1 MGSVRKVF
9 KKAKRVI
16 KKPISK
22 ITKGIARGIAKVGK
36 SVMKG
41 VAKLNK
47 KLGPLGSIALSIAM
61 PYALGA
67 LGGGATGGII
77 GRSMIGPGGVPFKT
91 GLMGSENLFLRSIG
105 NVGNAIRTGYNV
117 ATGAI
122 KTGMKT
128 ITRSITEGFSKM
140 SGGKGNGLWG
150 KISEGARNLF
160 NNVRNTVKKYSPKF
174 RTGQSGTVDVM
185 GYGGPPGTTGNITQ
199 MTSEQA
205 ASLLKSGTI
214 DSSQISNQVL
224 GSAEGY
230 FTKAGSS
237 EADKLITE
245 TLNKTFD
252 DTIGQ
257 NLSSNALKHMDNLAT
272 ISDGTFANKYDMW
285 DSMSKNKGFFE
296 TGGTADGIIYDF
308 DFAKS
313 GDYTLGTAK
322 DRTLGNYNFN
332 GNATLDNTVIKQ
344 SKNKNALVEKVKN
357 KTTKYITKKGTD
369 YLKNLLS
376 PSDLPQQ
383 SYEALMTPGAEFA
396 STQGGALTSS
406 TDLTGAMG
414 TKYFSGVFGNEAWNK
429 LKNYHRHMNYIGS
442 AEQGST

>member
-9 KKAKRVI
+9 KKATKVI

-41 VAKLNK
+41 VTKLNK
-47 KLGPLGSIALSIAM
+47 KLGPLGMIAMSIAM
-61 PYALGA
+61 PYALGG
-67 LGGGATGGII
+67 LSNII
-77 GRSMIGPGGVPFKT
+77 GHGGMAAGQAS
-91 GLMGSENLFLRSIG
+91 GLMGSQNLFLRSIG
-105 NVGNAIRTGYNV
+105 NVGNAIRTGYNA

-122 KTGMKT
+122 SKAASG
-128 ITRSITEGFSKM
+128 ITKSITKAFTKM
-140 SGGKGNGLWG
+140 SGGKGNGLWS
-150 KISEGARNLF
+150 KISNGAKNLF

-174 RTGQSGTVDVM
+174 KAGQSGTVDVM

-214 DSSQISNQVL
+214 DSSQISNQIL

-252 DTIGQ
+252 DTIGR
-257 NLSSNALKHMDNLAT
+257 NLSDNALTHMNNLGSA
-272 ISDGTFANKYDMW
+272 SEGTFANKFDMW
-285 DSMSKNKGFFE
+285 DSMSKNKGFME
-296 TGGTADGIIYDF
+296 SATADGSIAYDF
-308 DFAKS
+308 DFVKS
-313 GDYTLGTAK
+313 GDYGMGTSAK
-322 DRTLGNYNFN
+322 DGYIFN
-332 GNATLDNTVIKQ
+332 GNNTFNNEVIKQ
-344 SKNKNALVEKVKN
+344 SKNKNALVDKVK
-357 KTTKYITKKGTD
+357 KKSTSYITKKGTD

-383 SYEALMTPGAEFA
+383 SYEGLMTPGAEFA

-414 TKYFSGVFGNEAWNK
+414 TKYFSGVFGNEAWKK
-429 LKNYHRHMNYIGS
+429 LKDYHRHMNYIGS

>member
-9 KKAKRVI
+9 KKATKII

-77 GRSMIGPGGVPFKT
+77 GRSMIGPAGVPFKT

-105 NVGNAIRTGYNV
+105 NVGNAIRTGYNA

-122 KTGMKT
+122 SKAASG
-128 ITRSITEGFSKM
+128 ITKSITKAFTKM
-140 SGGKGNGLWG
+140 SGGKGNGLWS
-150 KISEGARNLF
+150 KISNGAKNLF
-160 NNVRNTVKKYSPKF
+160 TRARDTVKKYSPKF
-174 RTGQSGTVDVM
+174 RAGQSGTVDVM

-252 DTIGQ
+252 DTIGR
-257 NLSSNALKHMDNLAT
+257 NLSDNALTHMKNLGTA
-272 ISDGTFANKYDMW
+272 SEGTFANKFDMW
-285 DSMSKNKGFFE
+285 DSMSMNKGFME
-296 TGGTADGIIYDF
+296 SATADGSIAYDF
-308 DFAKS
+308 DFVKS
-313 GDYTLGTAK
+313 GDYGMGTSAK
-322 DRTLGNYNFN
+322 DGYIFN
-332 GNATLDNTVIKQ
+332 GNNTFNNEVIKQ
-344 SKNKNALVEKVKN
+344 SKNKNALVDKVSN
-357 KTTKYITKKGTD
+357 KSKEVASKYITKKAKSLLDIGDVPQEID
-369 YLKNLLS
+369 YS
-376 PSDLPQQ
+376 GF
-383 SYEALMTPGAEFA
+383 ATGGAEFA

-406 TDLTGAMG
+406 TDLTGASG
-414 TKYFSGVFGNEAWNK
+414 TQYFSKVYGDEAWNK
-429 LKNYHRHMNYIGS
+429 LKNYHRHMNYYGS

>member
-9 KKAKRVI
+9 KKATKVI

-47 KLGPLGSIALSIAM
+47 KLGPLGTIALSIAM
-61 PYALGA
+61 PYALGGLSNIIGQGAVGA
-67 LGGGATGGII
+67 LGPQIPSGLMAKQGFLGAI
-77 GRSMIGPGGVPFKT
+77 GR
-91 GLMGSENLFLRSIG
+91 
-105 NVGNAIRTGYNV
+105 VGNAIRTGYNV

-140 SGGKGNGLWG
+140 SGGKGNGLWS
-150 KISEGARNLF
+150 KISNGAKNLF
-160 NNVRNTVKKYSPKF
+160 TKARDTVKKYSPKF
-174 RTGQSGTVDVM
+174 RTGTEGTVTYQGAVP
-185 GYGGPPGTTGNITQ
+185 GGGTAP
-199 MTSEQA
+199 MTIDASQA
-205 ASLLKSGTI
+205 AKYLESGVI
-214 DSSQISNQVL
+214 DASQITKQTL

-245 TLNKTFD
+245 TLNATFD
-252 DTIGQ
+252 DTIGR
-257 NLSSNALKHMDNLAT
+257 NLSSNALTHMDNLAT
-272 ISDGTFANKYDMW
+272 ISDGTFANKFDMW
-285 DSMSKNKGFFE
+285 DSMSKNKGFME
-296 TGGTADGIIYDF
+296 SATADGSIAYDF

-313 GDYTLGTAK
+313 GDYTLGSAR
-322 DRTLGNYNFN
+322 DRVAGNYNFN

-344 SKNKNALVEKVKN
+344 SKNKNALVDKVKN
-357 KTTKYITKKGTD
+357 KSTKYITKKGTD

-383 SYEALMTPGAEFA
+383 SYEGLMTPGAEFA

>member
-9 KKAKRVI
+9 KKAQKVI

-140 SGGKGNGLWG
+140 SGGKGNGLWS
-150 KISEGARNLF
+150 KISNGA
-160 NNVRNTVKKYSPKF
+160 
-174 RTGQSGTVDVM
+174 
-185 GYGGPPGTTGNITQ
+185 
-199 MTSEQA
+199 
-205 ASLLKSGTI
+205 
-214 DSSQISNQVL
+214 
-224 GSAEGY
+224 
-230 FTKAGSS
+230 
-237 EADKLITE
+237 
-245 TLNKTFD
+245 
-252 DTIGQ
+252 
-257 NLSSNALKHMDNLAT
+257 
-272 ISDGTFANKYDMW
+272 
-285 DSMSKNKGFFE
+285 KN
-296 TGGTADGIIYDF
+296 
-308 DFAKS
+308 
-313 GDYTLGTAK
+313 
-322 DRTLGNYNFN
+322 
-332 GNATLDNTVIKQ
+332 
-344 SKNKNALVEKVKN
+344 
-357 KTTKYITKKGTD
+357 
-369 YLKNLLS
+369 
-376 PSDLPQQ
+376 
-383 SYEALMTPGAEFA
+383 
-396 STQGGALTSS
+396 
-406 TDLTGAMG
+406 
-414 TKYFSGVFGNEAWNK
+414 
-429 LKNYHRHMNYIGS
+429 
-442 AEQGST
+442 

>member
-9 KKAKRVI
+9 KKATKVI

-41 VAKLNK
+41 VTKLNK
-47 KLGPLGSIALSIAM
+47 KLGPLGMIAMSIAM
-61 PYALGA
+61 PYALGG
-67 LGGGATGGII
+67 LSNII
-77 GRSMIGPGGVPFKT
+77 GHGGMAAGQAS
-91 GLMGSENLFLRSIG
+91 GLMGSQNLFLRSIG
-105 NVGNAIRTGYNV
+105 NVGNAIRTGYNA

-122 KTGMKT
+122 SKAASG
-128 ITRSITEGFSKM
+128 ITKSITKAFTKM
-140 SGGKGNGLWG
+140 SGGKGNGLWS
-150 KISEGARNLF
+150 KISNGAKNLF

-174 RTGQSGTVDVM
+174 RAGQSGTVDVM

-214 DSSQISNQVL
+214 DSSQISNQIL

-252 DTIGQ
+252 DTIGR
-257 NLSSNALKHMDNLAT
+257 NLSDNALKHMNNLGS
-272 ISDGTFANKYDMW
+272 ISEGTFANKYDMW
-285 DSMSKNKGFFE
+285 DSMSKNKGFIE
-296 TGGTADGIIYDF
+296 SATADGSIAYDF
-308 DFAKS
+308 DFIKS
-313 GDYTLGTAK
+313 GDYGMGTSAK
-322 DRTLGNYNFN
+322 DGYIFN
-332 GNATLDNTVIKQ
+332 GNNTFNNEVIKQ
-344 SKNKNALVEKVKN
+344 SKNKNALVDKVK
-357 KTTKYITKKGTD
+357 KKSTSYITKKGTD

-383 SYEALMTPGAEFA
+383 SYEGLMTPGAEFA

>member
-9 KKAKRVI
+9 KKATKVI

-77 GRSMIGPGGVPFKT
+77 GRSMIGPAGVPFKT

-105 NVGNAIRTGYNV
+105 NVGNAIRTGYNA

-122 KTGMKT
+122 SKAASG
-128 ITRSITEGFSKM
+128 ITKSITKAFTKM
-140 SGGKGNGLWG
+140 SGGKGNGLWS
-150 KISEGARNLF
+150 KISNGAKNLF
-160 NNVRNTVKKYSPKF
+160 TRARDTVKKYSPKF
-174 RTGQSGTVDVM
+174 RAGQSGTVDVM

-252 DTIGQ
+252 DTIGR
-257 NLSSNALKHMDNLAT
+257 NLSDNALTHMKNLGTA
-272 ISDGTFANKYDMW
+272 SEGTFANKYDMW

-296 TGGTADGIIYDF
+296 SGGTSDGIIYDF
-308 DFAKS
+308 DFVKS
-313 GDYTLGTAK
+313 GDYGMGTSAK
-322 DRTLGNYNFN
+322 DGYIFN
-332 GNATLDNTVIKQ
+332 GNNTFNNEVIKQ
-344 SKNKNALVEKVKN
+344 SKNKNALVDKVSN
-357 KTTKYITKKGTD
+357 KSKEVASKYITKKAKSLLDIGDVPQEID
-369 YLKNLLS
+369 YS
-376 PSDLPQQ
+376 GF
-383 SYEALMTPGAEFA
+383 ATGGAEFA

-406 TDLTGAMG
+406 TDLTGASG
-414 TKYFSGVFGNEAWNK
+414 TQYFSKVYGDEAWNK
-429 LKNYHRHMNYIGS
+429 LKNYHRHMNYYGS

>member
-9 KKAKRVI
+9 KKATKVI

-41 VAKLNK
+41 VAKINK

-67 LGGGATGGII
+67 LGGGATGGLI

-122 KTGMKT
+122 SKAASG
-128 ITRSITEGFSKM
+128 ITKSITKAFTKM
-140 SGGKGNGLWG
+140 SGGKGNGLWS
-150 KISEGARNLF
+150 KISNGAKNLF
-160 NNVRNTVKKYSPKF
+160 TRARDTVKKYSPKF
-174 RTGQSGTVDVM
+174 RTGTEGTVTYQGAVP
-185 GYGGPPGTTGNITQ
+185 GGGTAP
-199 MTSEQA
+199 MTIDASQA
-205 ASLLKSGTI
+205 AKYLESGVI
-214 DSSQISNQVL
+214 DASQITKQTL

-230 FTKAGSS
+230 FTRAGSS

-296 TGGTADGIIYDF
+296 SGGTSDGIIYDF

-313 GDYTLGTAK
+313 GDYTLGSAR
-322 DRTLGNYNFN
+322 DRVAGNYNFN

-344 SKNKNALVEKVKN
+344 SKNKNALVDKVKN
-357 KTTKYITKKGTD
+357 KSTKYITKKGTD

-383 SYEALMTPGAEFA
+383 SYEALTTPGAEFA

>member
-9 KKAKRVI
+9 KKATKVI

-67 LGGGATGGII
+67 LGGGATGGLI

-122 KTGMKT
+122 SKAASG
-128 ITRSITEGFSKM
+128 ITKSITKAFTKM
-140 SGGKGNGLWG
+140 SGGKGNGLWS
-150 KISEGARNLF
+150 KISNGAKNLF
-160 NNVRNTVKKYSPKF
+160 TRARDTVKKYSPKF
-174 RTGQSGTVDVM
+174 RAGQSGTVDVM

-230 FTKAGSS
+230 FTRAGSS

-252 DTIGQ
+252 DTIGK
-257 NLSSNALKHMDNLAT
+257 NLSSNALTHMDNLAT
-272 ISDGTFANKYDMW
+272 ISDGTFANKFDMW
-285 DSMSKNKGFFE
+285 DSMSKNKDLWNQLQQ
-296 TGGTADGIIYDF
+296 DGSIAYDF

-313 GDYTLGTAK
+313 GDYTLGSAR
-322 DRTLGNYNFN
+322 DRVAGNYNFN

-344 SKNKNALVEKVKN
+344 SGNK
-357 KTTKYITKKGTD
+357 
-369 YLKNLLS
+369 
-376 PSDLPQQ
+376 
-383 SYEALMTPGAEFA
+383 M
-396 STQGGALTSS
+396 
-406 TDLTGAMG
+406 
-414 TKYFSGVFGNEAWNK
+414 
-429 LKNYHRHMNYIGS
+429 H
-442 AEQGST
+442 

>member
-9 KKAKRVI
+9 KKATKVI

-61 PYALGA
+61 PYALGG
-67 LGGGATGGII
+67 LSNII
-77 GRSMIGPGGVPFKT
+77 GHGGMAAGQAS
-91 GLMGSENLFLRSIG
+91 GLMGSQNLFLRSIG

-122 KTGMKT
+122 SKAASG
-128 ITRSITEGFSKM
+128 ITKSITKAFTKM
-140 SGGKGNGLWG
+140 SGGKGNGLWS
-150 KISEGARNLF
+150 KISNGAKNLF
-160 NNVRNTVKKYSPKF
+160 TRARDTVKKYSPKF
-174 RTGQSGTVDVM
+174 RTGTEGTVTYQGAVP
-185 GYGGPPGTTGNITQ
+185 GGGTAPMTLDASTASKYLKEGLIDPSKITKQ
-199 MTSEQA
+199 T
-205 ASLLKSGTI
+205 
-214 DSSQISNQVL
+214 L
-224 GSAEGY
+224 GSAEGF
-230 FTKAGSS
+230 FTKAGSA

-245 TLNKTFD
+245 TLNATFD
-252 DTIGQ
+252 DTIGR
-257 NLSSNALKHMDNLAT
+257 NLSSNALTHMDNLAT
-272 ISDGTFANKYDMW
+272 ISDGTFANKFDMW
-285 DSMSKNKGFFE
+285 DSMSKNKGFIE
-296 TGGTADGIIYDF
+296 SATADGSIAYDF

-313 GDYTLGTAK
+313 GDYTLGSAR
-322 DRTLGNYNFN
+322 DRVAGNYNFN

-344 SKNKNALVEKVKN
+344 SKNKNALVDKVKN
-357 KTTKYITKKGTD
+357 KSTKYITKKGTD

-383 SYEALMTPGAEFA
+383 SYEALTTPGAEFA

>member
-1 MGSVRKVF
+1 MGSIRKVF
-9 KKAKRVI
+9 KKATKII

-47 KLGPLGSIALSIAM
+47 KLGPLGTIALSIAM
-61 PYALGA
+61 PYALSGLSSIVGQGAVGA
-67 LGGGATGGII
+67 LGPQIP
-77 GRSMIGPGGVPFKT
+77 S
-91 GLMGSENLFLRSIG
+91 GLMGSQNVFLRSIG

-140 SGGKGNGLWG
+140 SGGKGNGLWS
-150 KISEGARNLF
+150 KISNGAKNLF
-160 NNVRNTVKKYSPKF
+160 NKARATVKKYSPKF
-174 RTGQSGTVDVM
+174 RTGTEGTVTYQ
-185 GYGGPPGTTGNITQ
+185 GALPGGGTAP
-199 MTSEQA
+199 MTIDASQA
-205 ASLLKSGTI
+205 AKYLESGLI
-214 DSSQISNQVL
+214 DASQITKQTL

-237 EADKLITE
+237 QADKLITE
-245 TLNKTFD
+245 TINASFD
-252 DTIGQ
+252 DTIGR
-257 NLSSNALKHMDNLAT
+257 NLSNNALTHMDNLAT

-285 DSMSKNKGFFE
+285 DSMSKNKGLIE
-296 TGGTADGIIYDF
+296 SATADGSIAYDF

-313 GDYTLGTAK
+313 GDYTLGSAR
-322 DRTLGNYNFN
+322 DRVAGNYNFN
-332 GNATLDNTVIKQ
+332 GNSTLDNTVIKQ
-344 SKNKNALVEKVKN
+344 SKNKNALVDKVK
-357 KTTKYITKKGTD
+357 KKSTSYITKKGTD

-383 SYEALMTPGAEFA
+383 SYEGLMTPGAEFA

-429 LKNYHRHMNYIGS
+429 LKNYHRHMNYVGS

>member
-9 KKAKRVI
+9 KKAKRAI

-61 PYALGA
+61 PYALGG
-67 LGGGATGGII
+67 LSNII
-77 GRSMIGPGGVPFKT
+77 GHGGMAAGQAS
-91 GLMGSENLFLRSIG
+91 GLMGSQNVFLRSIG
-105 NVGNAIRTGYNV
+105 NMGNAIRTGYNV

-122 KTGMKT
+122 KTGMKG
-128 ITRSITEGFSKM
+128 ITKSITESFTKL
-140 SGGKGNGLWG
+140 SGGKGNGLWS
-150 KISEGARNLF
+150 KISNGAKNLF
-160 NNVRNTVKKYSPKF
+160 NSARNTVKKYSPKF
-174 RTGQSGTVDVM
+174 RAGQSGTVDVM
-185 GYGGPPGTTGNITQ
+185 GYGGPPGTAGNITQ

-214 DSSQISNQVL
+214 DSSQISNQIL

-237 EADKLITE
+237 QADKLITE
-245 TLNKTFD
+245 TLNANFD
-252 DTIGQ
+252 KTIG
-257 NLSSNALKHMDNLAT
+257 NSLSENALTHMKNLGAA
-272 ISDGTFANKYDMW
+272 SEGTFANKYDMFE
-285 DSMSKNKGFFE
+285 SLSKNKGFFE
-296 TGGTADGIIYDF
+296 SGGTADGIIYDF

-313 GDYTLGTAK
+313 GDYTLGSAR
-322 DRTLGNYNFN
+322 DRIAGNYNFN
-332 GNATLDNTVIKQ
+332 GNSTFNNNVIKQ
-344 SKNKNALVEKVKN
+344 SGNKNALVDKVKK

-376 PSDLPQQ
+376 PSDMPQQ
-383 SYEALMTPGAEFA
+383 TAEALMTPGAEFA

-429 LKNYHRHMNYIGS
+429 LKNYHRHMNYYAS
-442 AEQGST
+442 EDQAYT

>member
-9 KKAKRVI
+9 KKATKVI

-47 KLGPLGSIALSIAM
+47 KLGPLGMIAMSIAM
-61 PYALGA
+61 PYAL
-67 LGGGATGGII
+67 
-77 GRSMIGPGGVPFKT
+77 S
-91 GLMGSENLFLRSIG
+91 GLSAGTTSLMNSQNLFLRSIG
-105 NVGNAIRTGYNV
+105 NVGNAIRTGYNA

-128 ITRSITEGFSKM
+128 ITRSITEGFTKM
-140 SGGKGNGLWG
+140 SGGKGNGLWS
-150 KISEGARNLF
+150 KISNGAKNLF
-160 NNVRNTVKKYSPKF
+160 NNAKTKLKEITPKF
-174 RTGQSGTVDVM
+174 RAGTEGTVNVYDIDGVAQM
-185 GYGGPPGTTGNITQ
+185 SSSDAMAAIQRGTLK
-199 MTSEQA
+199 
-205 ASLLKSGTI
+205 ASDISGQT
-214 DSSQISNQVL
+214 L
-224 GSAEGY
+224 GSAEGF

-237 EADKLITE
+237 EADKFITE

-252 DTIGQ
+252 DTIGR
-257 NLSSNALKHMDNLAT
+257 NLSDNALTHMNNLGS
-272 ISDGTFANKYDMW
+272 ISEGTFANKYDMW
-285 DSMSKNKGFFE
+285 DSMSKNKGFIE
-296 TGGTADGIIYDF
+296 SATADGSIAYDF

-313 GDYTLGTAK
+313 GDYTLGSAR
-322 DRTLGNYNFN
+322 DRVAGNYNFN

-344 SKNKNALVEKVKN
+344 SKNKNTLVDKVKN
-357 KTTKYITKKGTD
+357 KSKSYITKKGTD